1 MTARRSLPPPH
12 SAVVRRFFAAVCA
25 LSDDPRQAHVAR
37 YLAAS
42 RAMDDSRLAQKTSV
56 KRVA

>member
-1 MTARRSLPPPH
+1 
-12 SAVVRRFFAAVCA
+12 
-25 LSDDPRQAHVAR
+25 VAR

-56 KRVA
+56 KRVG

>member
-1 MTARRSLPPPH
+1 MTARRSLSPPH
-12 SAVVRRFFAAVCA
+12 SAAVRLFIAAVRA
-25 LSDDPRQAHVAR
+25 LSDDPRQANVAR

-42 RAMDDSRLAQKTSV
+42 RAMDDSRLPQKTSV